1 MDRVNFKA
9 VVLGALLVLV
19 LDLVVSTVLL
29 VVLGGEAISQSQP
42 DEQALHAV
50 ASGPSYLLASLVLG
64 TLTTVVGGYA
74 VARIAKRYQYF
85 NGLALGV
92 LGTLVG
98 LAFLSSTPV
107 WFSVLGLVTVIP
119 ASLLGSHIAVRKGT

>member
-29 VVLGGEAISQSQP
+29 VVLGGETISQSQP

-74 VARIAKRYQYF
+74 VARIAKRYPYF

-92 LGTLVG
+92 LGRLV
-98 LAFLSSTPV
+98 
-107 WFSVLGLVTVIP
+107 
-119 ASLLGSHIAVRKGT
+119 